1 MPPVYSTE
9 TGKLCPECGQPVAQC
24 QCRAQAANSAH
35 STYPDGMVR
44 LRRETKGRK
53 GKGVTLVDGVGGT
66 DKELRALA
74 KKLKAHCGSGGTVR
88 EGIIEIQG
96 DHREAIQRYL
106 DGQGIR
112 SKRAGG

>member
-1 MPPVYSTE
+1 MPPVYSTA
-9 TGKLCPECGQPVAQC
+9 TGRLCPECGQPVDRC
-24 QCRAQAANSAH
+24 QCRTKAANS
-35 STYPDGMVR
+35 SYPTYADGMVR

-66 DKELRALA
+66 DAELRALA
-74 KKLKAHCGSGGTVR
+74 KKLKGHCGSGGTVR

-96 DHREAIQRYL
+96 DHREAVQRYL
-106 DGQGIR
+106 DSLGIK